1 MNLTIE
7 STENVAPVSRLT
19 LSIKHKMLIAFGIGA
34 LLTGIASAIAWSN
47 FERVQH
53 QVKFITETNLSSLTA
68 SMTLARQAADLTAS
82 APAMLAANS
91 DESLSL
97 VNSLIENK
105 MTLFRIQMETL
116 GSQSISSK
124 FLNSITHDSELLIS
138 NLIQLKSQLS
148 ERSQLQNKLDLAY
161 QQLLKID
168 QRFQIIL
175 QPLITAIKTQGSMNS
190 QQIVNINTEPV
201 ITILEQFKHQRQD
214 EILTTIVPGILERNS
229 QLVAQAATNN
239 DKLQSILELKADLNV
254 LAHLLSSSLNLSETY
269 AVDQARKRAESAHA
283 RIVFRLSVIEHA
295 SIRKQ
300 LTKLSEQL
308 SKLIFL
314 KNSLFALQTKVIT
327 LTKDVEQL
335 LQNNRN
341 LVASLQ
347 VNVEQLTS
355 EDKILINQSVNLSEQ
370 AINRSRNTLLALS
383 FTSVITALFMAWL
396 FSGPLIGKRLTVL
409 AAKVRAITDGDLD
422 IDIKV
427 SGQDEISDLEKGVI
441 KFRETVKHRQEIEAE
456 LIHMASY
463 DSLTNLPNR
472 NLISDRIKQAI
483 ATAQR
488 DGSTFAVIFIDL
500 DRFKLVNDSQGHHVG
515 DELLKIVG
523 KRLLKVT
530 RDSDT
535 VGRLG
540 GDEFA
545 IIATDLQNV
554 HDISNV
560 AYKVIDALNLPAE
573 LNQRPYFVGASVGI
587 SLYPNDGNDEYTLL
601 RKADTAMYSA
611 KDKGGGDFQFFS
623 EDMNLKAEKRFT
635 LENELR
641 DAFRNDEFEM
651 WFQPKVDFDIK
662 QIKEVEA
669 LIRWHRPDMGY
680 VSPAGFIPVAEEI
693 GLIEELGSWII
704 LTSCQLCKEWHDLGF
719 KDMTVA
725 VNISTK
731 QLLNINRLEQDI
743 HSALAITGLE
753 ANFLQLEVTESAM
766 MHNMEESHR
775 FLQSLRDQGH
785 KISLDDFGTGY
796 SSLNYIRRLP
806 IDELKI
812 DKSFIDG
819 IIENPKDAA
828 LTNTIITLGKNLKL
842 KIVAEGVET
851 REQFDYLKREGCDLM
866 QGYFFSKPLPA
877 NELKE
882 LLQQQSRNL
891 ENVILL

>member
-1 MNLTIE
+1 MGSIIE
-7 STENVAPVSRLT
+7 STENKSLVSRLA

-91 DESLSL
+91 DESLSQ
-97 VNSLIENK
+97 VTNLIENK
-105 MTLFRIQMETL
+105 TALFRIQIEKL
-116 GSQSISSK
+116 SSQSINTR
-124 FLNSITHDSELLIS
+124 FLNSITNDSELLIS

-148 ERSQLQNKLDLAY
+148 ERSQIHSELQIAY

-168 QRFQIIL
+168 ERFQIIL

-190 QQIVNINTEPV
+190 QQIANTNTEPV
-201 ITILEQFKHQRQD
+201 ITILEQFKQQRQD
-214 EILTTIVPGILERNS
+214 EILMTIVPGILERNN
-229 QLVAQAATNN
+229 QLVAEAATNN
-239 DKLQSILELKADLNV
+239 DKLLSILELKSDLNV
-254 LAHLLSSSLNLSETY
+254 IAHLLSSSLNLSEIN
-269 AVDQARKRAESAHA
+269 AVNQARKRAEAAHA
-283 RIVFRLSVIEHA
+283 RIVFRLSLIDHI
-295 SIRKQ
+295 SIQKQ

-308 SKLIFL
+308 SKLIFF
-314 KNSLFALQTKVIT
+314 KNSLFTLQTKVIS
-327 LTKDVEQL
+327 LTSNVEQL

-347 VNVEQLTS
+347 VNVEQLAG
-355 EDKILINQSVNLSEQ
+355 EDKALINQSVHLSEQ

-383 FTSVITALFMAWL
+383 FTGVITAMFMAWL
-396 FSGPLIGKRLTVL
+396 FSGPLIGKRLVSL
-409 AAKVRAITDGDLD
+409 AVKVRTITDGDLD
-422 IDIKV
+422 VDIKV
-427 SGQDEISDLEKGVI
+427 SGRDEISELEKGVI

-456 LIHMASY
+456 LIQMANY
-463 DSLTNLPNR
+463 DSLTTLPNR

-483 ATAQR
+483 ATAQS
-488 DGSTFAVIFIDL
+488 DDSTFAVIFIDL
-500 DRFKLVNDSQGHHVG
+500 DRFKLVNDSQGHQVG

-523 KRLLKVT
+523 ERLLKET

-545 IIATDLQNV
+545 IIATGLENI
-554 HDISNV
+554 HDISDI
-560 AYKVIDALNLPAE
+560 AHRVIDALSLPAE
-573 LNQRPYFVGASVGI
+573 LNQRKYFVGGSVGI
-587 SLYPNDGNDEYTLL
+587 SLYPNDGTDEHTLL
-601 RKADTAMYSA
+601 RKSDTAMYFA
-611 KDKGGGDFQFFS
+611 KDKGGGNFQFFS
-623 EDMNLKAEKRFT
+623 EEMNLKAEKRFT
-635 LENELR
+635 IENELR
-641 DAFRNDEFEM
+641 DAFQNDEFEM
-651 WFQPKVDFDIK
+651 WFQPKVDFEIK
-662 QIKEVEA
+662 QIQGVEA
-669 LIRWHRPDMGY
+669 LIRWHRPDLGY
-680 VSPAGFIPVAEEI
+680 VSPAGFIPVAEEM
-693 GLIEELGSWII
+693 GLIDELGGWVL
-704 LTSCQLCKEWHDLGF
+704 LTSCQLCKEWHNLGF
-719 KDMTVA
+719 KDLTVA

-731 QLLNINRLEQDI
+731 QLLNMDRLEQDI
-743 HSALAITGLE
+743 QSALSITGLE
-753 ANFLQLEVTESAM
+753 ASFLQLEVTESAM
-766 MHNMEESHR
+766 MHDIQESHR
-775 FLQSLRDQGH
+775 FLQLLREQGH

-796 SSLNYIRRLP
+796 SSLNYIRGLP

-866 QGYFFSKPLPA
+866 QGYFFSKPMPA
-877 NELKE
+877 HELKE
-882 LLQQQSRNL
+882 LLQQQARN
-891 ENVILL
+891 